1 MEIAKITPLYPD
13 LIVKGYEKKVE
24 EQYEQLQK
32 IQEALYQARDL
43 VFELEGAL
51 KEEQEKWDQIQ
62 TMFKIEFEKEDSESN
77 EPKGDPN
84 IADTLGIINHSDYRN
99 KNV

>member
-1 MEIAKITPLYPD
+1 
-13 LIVKGYEKKVE
+13 
-24 EQYEQLQK
+24 
-32 IQEALYQARDL
+32 
-43 VFELEGAL
+43 
-51 KEEQEKWDQIQ
+51 
-62 TMFKIEFEKEDSESN
+62 MFKIEFEKEDSESN